1 MDQFLPEL
9 RIDPHRSLFATY
21 LWKQGIF
28 YFDLLRGMSG
38 HPEYYQMND
47 LFEES
52 Y

>member
-1 MDQFLPEL
+1 M
-9 RIDPHRSLFATY
+9 
-21 LWKQGIF
+21 KQGIF